1 LNVAEILIF
10 FCFEICLF
18 TICARVWWKE
28 HSYLL
33 KVKGCVLLFLYGF
46 FFSNQELKE
55 NKTLHL
61 KGETFHM
68 LCHFT
73 RLDWNKQL
81 LFFKDNHNWLFCFCK
96 FCLCCVLFK
105 YQKCGVD
112 FGIFVC
118 LYYLKAK
125 RMRKR
130 KLLDVILFILGFW
143 LVFVLF
149 KFKMWPSVWNCV
161 YFWKRRRRG
170 KFKSGRF
177 EFGDLKCN
185 VDFNFLY
192 V

>member
-1 LNVAEILIF
+1 M
-10 FCFEICLF
+10 
-18 TICARVWWKE
+18 
-28 HSYLL
+28 LL
-33 KVKGCVLLFLYGF
+33 KFWFFFVLRFVCLPFVQEFGGKNILTCWKWKDVYYYFLYGF

-112 FGIFVC
+112 FGNFFC

-149 KFKMWPSVWNCV
+149 KFKMWPSVWNCF
-161 YFWKRRRRG
+161 YFLEEEERKIQKWEVW
-170 KFKSGRF
+170 F
-177 EFGDLKCN
+177 
-185 VDFNFLY
+185 FLNLEI
-192 V
+192 